1 MLSGDWSSDVCSSD
15 LRAVFVNHEQILHSR
30 EQLFVPT
37 SSHGGTLN
45 LTRLKQTDS
54 SFATSHVPPDNQTQS
69 LTATSEPRETTNS
82 AKLISTRRTRV
93 LQPKLKGKYK
103 VTIQVQQYMK
113 PRLQLQ
119 TDRPTQSLKQ
129 KKKNIKIL
137 HKNQRQRQLRAQTA
151 IGIHSETILL
161 LTILLHRTT
170 TTATTKE
177 DLHTQGPCSKAPFL
191 PTTEDKTP
199 PSWPCSA

>member
-1 MLSGDWSSDVCSSD
+1 MKLHGTNPTNYKNYFRFRRYYSHI
-15 LRAVFVNHEQILHSR
+15 RAVFVDHERILHSR
-30 EQLFVPT
+30 ERLFAST

-45 LTRLKQTDS
+45 LTRLKRTDS
-54 SFATSHVPPDNQTQS
+54 PFARSHVPPDNQTQS

-113 PRLQLQ
+113 PGLQLQ

-137 HKNQRQRQLRAQTA
+137 HKNQRQRQLRVSRSLF
-151 IGIHSETILL
+151 G
-161 LTILLHRTT
+161 
-170 TTATTKE
+170 
-177 DLHTQGPCSKAPFL
+177 
-191 PTTEDKTP
+191 
-199 PSWPCSA
+199 